1 VGCARVHVQMS
12 VESVYLVPYDPHWP
26 APFEQERYSL
36 GVAIEPWV
44 VEVEHIGST
53 AVPGLDAKPVI
64 DIMAGLRSHWDAA
77 PCIEDLAKIGYSYLA
92 DHVLPDR
99 LLFLVKTAE
108 ASRSV
113 LKYHLHVAEV
123 AGVFWERHLLF
134 RDYLRAH
141 PETANEYAR
150 LKYELAERFP
160 RDVDAY
166 TLAKTAFIS
175 AVVELARA

>member
-1 VGCARVHVQMS
+1 MAL
-12 VESVYLVPYDPHWP
+12 ESVYLVPYDPRWP
-26 APFEQERYSL
+26 ALFEHERDSIE
-36 GVAIEPWV
+36 VAIEPWV

-64 DIMAGLRSHWDAA
+64 DIMAGLRSPRDTS
-77 PCIEDLAKIGYSYLA
+77 PCIEALAKIGYSYLE

-99 LLFLVKTAE
+99 LLFLLKSAE
-108 ASRSV
+108 AGRSAR
-113 LKYHLHVAEV
+113 KYHLHVAEA

-141 PETANEYAR
+141 PVTTNEYAR

-160 RDVDAY
+160 E
-166 TLAKTAFIS
+166 T
-175 AVVELARA
+175 

>member
-1 VGCARVHVQMS
+1 MS

-77 PCIEDLAKIGYSYLA
+77 PCIEDLAEIGYSYLA